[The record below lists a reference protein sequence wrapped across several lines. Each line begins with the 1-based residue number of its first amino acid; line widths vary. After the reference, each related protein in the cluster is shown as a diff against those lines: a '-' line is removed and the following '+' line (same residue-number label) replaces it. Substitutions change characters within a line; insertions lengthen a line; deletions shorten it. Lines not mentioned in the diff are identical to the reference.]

1 MSWRQLPFAPAPGT
15 PLCRLD
21 EIADGSGHEV
31 TFGAGHEPFRVLL
44 LRRGDRVWAYLN
56 RCPHF
61 SLPLNYEPQQFVTL
75 DAEVIMCAHHA
86 AFFRFDDG
94 ACFDG
99 PCTGASLE
107 PIPLQRD
114 GGALRIG
121 APPAGP
127 ATLPLPIA
135 S

>member
-1 MSWRQLPFAPAPGT
+1 MTWRQLPFAPAPGT

-21 EIADGSGHEV
+21 EIADGSGLEV
-31 TFGAGHEPFRVLL
+31 TFGAGSEPFRVLL
-44 LRRGDRVWAYLN
+44 LRRGDTVWAYLN

-94 ACFDG
+94 VCFDG
-99 PCTGASLE
+99 PCMGASLE
-107 PIPLQRD
+107 AIPLQRVAD
-114 GGALRIG
+114 SLRVGCGAVD
-121 APPAGP
+121 
-127 ATLPLPIA
+127 
-135 S
+135 